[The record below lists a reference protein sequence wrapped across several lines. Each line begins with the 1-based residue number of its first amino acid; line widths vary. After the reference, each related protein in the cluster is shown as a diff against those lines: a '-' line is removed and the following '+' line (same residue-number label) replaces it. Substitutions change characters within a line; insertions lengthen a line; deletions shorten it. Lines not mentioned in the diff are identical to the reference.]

1 MFDLFICET
10 YVAHFAVSIVV
21 RRNIQLSFDLQ
32 ISCCLAKREN
42 VLFYSEKIEKT
53 AQVKSSSK

>member
-53 AQVKSSSK
+53 A